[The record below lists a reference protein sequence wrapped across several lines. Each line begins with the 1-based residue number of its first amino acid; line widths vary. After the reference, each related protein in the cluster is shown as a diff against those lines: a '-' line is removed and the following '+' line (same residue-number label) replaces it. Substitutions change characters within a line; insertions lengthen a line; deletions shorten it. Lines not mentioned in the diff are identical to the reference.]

1 MYAIK
6 KPTLV
11 LSIFGTF
18 GTFGTFGIY
27 VFPRVRWLNL
37 GVQPKKIALF
47 QGNFRQK
54 SKFDS
59 NAYIT

>member
-37 GVQPKKIALF
+37 GVQPKKLPF
-47 QGNFRQK
+47 FRAIFVKKANLTQTP
-54 SKFDS
+54 
-59 NAYIT
+59 I

>member
-54 SKFDS
+54 KQ
-59 NAYIT
+59 I